1 MILKLFRNTGWTL
14 CVVLSATSAPALA
27 LPSADDAILGA
38 YDAYRAGDPLKLARY
53 SKRLEGDLL
62 EPWTDYW
69 RLAVRLEDASGSDV
83 QAFFA
88 KHRDTYV
95 AELLRGDWLKVLGQ
109 RRDWTQFD
117 RESADFPRPD
127 LEIQCYEL
135 SSRISRGEKA
145 GDDAA
150 RAEAAAV
157 WLEPRELP
165 EGCATLSE
173 TLMKPEPFPVTRIW
187 QRVRVLFENGQ
198 ITAAKAT
205 LGYLP
210 KSEAPDER
218 ALSEAARV
226 PKRLI
231 SRLPASLERRPMR
244 EVAVLAGVRY
254 ARADPEGAAK
264 ALEGAFGE
272 RLPERE
278 LKYLWGRV
286 AVEGARMHLDQAL
299 RWYARAGD
307 TPLDDDQL
315 AWKARAALRRGN
327 WALVRS
333 TIDRMSTGAR
343 LDPAWIYWYGR
354 GLAAQGEEAGA
365 RAYFLRIAGQ
375 TDFYGLLA
383 DEELGYVGTAPETSY
398 VPSEEE
404 VAAAGANPGLA
415 RALELIRIGMRTEGV
430 REWLFTLRGLDDK
443 RLLAAAELARRAEV
457 YDREIQAADRTE
469 RIHNFSLRYPTPYR
483 EVFQEYAQSHGLDEA
498 WVFGLVRQESRFVT
512 EARSGA
518 GATGVMQ
525 VMPHTARY
533 VAANMKLRNFRSKG
547 VGDLQTNVR
556 LGTGYMKIVLGQLGH
571 SVLASTAYNAGP
583 SRAKRWRDAR
593 PLEGAIYVETI
604 PFAETRDYV
613 KKVTANSVFYSA
625 LIEKKSTPIKER
637 LGVVPAS
644 GPPLAESDLPLE

>member
-1 MILKLFRNTGWTL
+1 
-14 CVVLSATSAPALA
+14 
-27 LPSADDAILGA
+27 
-38 YDAYRAGDPLKLARY
+38 
-53 SKRLEGDLL
+53 
-62 EPWTDYW
+62 
-69 RLAVRLEDASGSDV
+69 
-83 QAFFA
+83 
-88 KHRDTYV
+88 
-95 AELLRGDWLKVLGQ
+95 
-109 RRDWTQFD
+109 
-117 RESADFPRPD
+117 
-127 LEIQCYEL
+127 
-135 SSRISRGEKA
+135 
-145 GDDAA
+145 
-150 RAEAAAV
+150 
-157 WLEPRELP
+157 
-165 EGCATLSE
+165 
-173 TLMKPEPFPVTRIW
+173 
-187 QRVRVLFENGQ
+187 
-198 ITAAKAT
+198 
-205 LGYLP
+205 
-210 KSEAPDER
+210 
-218 ALSEAARV
+218 
-226 PKRLI
+226 
-231 SRLPASLERRPMR
+231 
-244 EVAVLAGVRY
+244 VLAGVRY
-254 ARADPEGAAK
+254 AHADPEGAAK
-264 ALEGAFGE
+264 ALEGAFGA
-272 RLPERE
+272 RLDERE
-278 LKYLWGRV
+278 SKYLWGRV

-299 RWYARAGD
+299 AWYARAGD

-333 TIDRMSTGAR
+333 TIDRMSAGAR
-343 LDPAWIYWYGR
+343 LEPAWVYWYGR

-383 DEELGYVGTAPETSY
+383 DEELGYVGTAPEASY

-415 RALELIRIGMRTEGV
+415 RALELIRVGMRTEGV

-518 GATGVMQ
+518 GATGLMQ

-533 VAANMKLRNFRSKG
+533 VAANMKLRNFRSKR
-547 VGDLQTNVR
+547 VADLQTNVR

-604 PFAETRDYV
+604 PFPETRDYV

-644 GPPLAESDLPLE
+644 GLPLAEGDLPLE